1 VVGRALAEAGTTP
14 KYRPG
19 LGESAED
26 LWSGFSTAPERTC
39 LEGSV
44 HRDHDAQPIGQCLVR
59 VAGRPRQP
67 LRPEANAPCP
77 LPPLLLCLTCLAPS
91 LDVRWSQW
99 RLSVC
104 RSGWATIM
112 CSGSLLAAWSPDLHG
127 GTRLTLG

>member
-26 LWSGFSTAPERTC
+26 LWSGFSTAPERTW

-59 VAGRPRQP
+59 VTGRPRQP
-67 LRPEANAPCP
+67 LRPEANAPCR

-91 LDVRWSQW
+91 LDVRWRPLESVAVVSLSL
-99 RLSVC
+99 RLGDDHVQRFPAC
-104 RSGWATIM
+104 RLVA
-112 CSGSLLAAWSPDLHG
+112 
-127 GTRLTLG
+127 